1 MSEELTEICNL
12 RGVLQHMEG
21 ETDGRK
27 AGVWSWLE
35 ELGIEIQIN
44 VFQLDQ
50 RKESVCRSNNEH
62 KTNDNI
68 NDGPLWMNS
77 NWQDLRLMKKT
88 LLSWN
93 GWNTA
98 ACNILRGFFSKLFSS
113 LLFKLFQIDF

>member
-50 RKESVCRSNNEH
+50 RLDFLPVYALLVPSSCLSICRR
-62 KTNDNI
+62 TT
-68 NDGPLWMNS
+68 
-77 NWQDLRLMKKT
+77 LMQHT
-88 LLSWN
+88 
-93 GWNTA
+93 
-98 ACNILRGFFSKLFSS
+98 
-113 LLFKLFQIDF
+113 